1 MGLLAREF
9 AGPDETLMRE
19 LQRAY
24 ADEWFA
30 HYNYFVAAYLIT
42 GPSSASVAELLRGKS
57 EEAFRRADALAAR
70 IIQLGGVPTTKL
82 TALVDA
88 ATGKP
93 FKLPDDLSDLP
104 GLLRAV
110 LDAERTSMR
119 THQGIVNMTTGQD
132 PITAALAL
140 DLLSQATEGEQ
151 LLEKLLGGPAPEMTG
166 R

>member
-1 MGLLAREF
+1 MGLLASEF
-9 AGPDETLMRE
+9 ASPDEALMRE

-42 GPSSASVAELLRGKS
+42 GPSSASVGALLRGKS
-57 EEAFRRADALAAR
+57 DEAFRRADALAER
-70 IIQLGGVPTTKL
+70 IVQLGGVPTTKL

-88 ATGKP
+88 ATDKP
-93 FKLPDDLSDLP
+93 FKLPDDLSDVA

-110 LDAERTSMR
+110 LDAERTSMW
-119 THQGIVNMTTGQD
+119 THQGILNMTTGQD

-140 DLLSQATEGEQ
+140 DLLAQATKGEQ
-151 LLEKLLGGPAPEMTG
+151 TLEKLLGETAPEMTG